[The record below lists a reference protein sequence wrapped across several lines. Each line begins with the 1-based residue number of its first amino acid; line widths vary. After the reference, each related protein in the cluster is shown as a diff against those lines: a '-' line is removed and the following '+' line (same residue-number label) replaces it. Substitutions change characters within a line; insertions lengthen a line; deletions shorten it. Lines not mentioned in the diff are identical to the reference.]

1 MSLTFV
7 IVTTVYTL
15 AGLSLLAVAIGCL
28 WDGWRG

>member
-7 IVTTVYTL
+7 IVTTVYVL
-15 AGLSLLAVAIGCL
+15 AGLLLLAVAIGCL